1 MTDAGAA
8 RARRPGSSGD
18 GDLPLRPPKSPRDP
32 LEFLSRSWS
41 VSSSAANDVSRARA
55 PALAFGSAI
64 AEDVVG
70 DLDAAS
76 RSSFSFVSALTIAV
90 IHALSSRALSIP
102 VELQGEDPRRVP
114 LTMAERGSYDEL

>member
-8 RARRPGSSGD
+8 RARRPGSGGD

-41 VSSSAANDVSRARA
+41 VSPFAANDVSRARA
-55 PALAFGSAI
+55 PVQASVSAI
-64 AEDVVG
+64 AEDVAE

-76 RSSFSFVSALTIAV
+76 RSSFSFVSAA
-90 IHALSSRALSIP
+90 HHRRHPRP
-102 VELQGEDPRRVP
+102 VESRPRHPHR
-114 LTMAERGSYDEL
+114 ASR

>member
-32 LEFLSRSWS
+32 LEFLSRSWN

-55 PALAFGSAI
+55 PVQASGSAI
-64 AEDVVG
+64 AEDVVE

-76 RSSFSFVSALTIAV
+76 RSSFSFVSAA
-90 IHALSSRALSIP
+90 HHRRHPRP
-102 VELQGEDPRRVP
+102 VESRPRHPRR
-114 LTMAERGSYDEL
+114 ASR